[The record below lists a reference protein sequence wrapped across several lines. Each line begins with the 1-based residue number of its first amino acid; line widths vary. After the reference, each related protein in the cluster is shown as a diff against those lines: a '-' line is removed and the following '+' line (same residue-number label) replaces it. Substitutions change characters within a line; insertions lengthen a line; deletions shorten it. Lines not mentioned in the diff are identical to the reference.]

1 MSKRKNEF
9 SSESYN
15 KGKENISNGVPAILN
30 TNASTNITTGHT
42 NVRRGRRPLST
53 ITNVVVP
60 TITQDQAR
68 HSRKIRKVLLDN
80 KRSKLDG
87 CPSNVDHTMVIT
99 TDSIPSP
106 SIPTITQ
113 KLSALSADNSRFREV
128 NLENTTSPLRNSI
141 SYSNR
146 SIHRS
151 PDIEA
156 TPNVITNRTASF
168 MGTSNLSCVTN
179 NGTPPADATPGHIAS
194 NITSFSG
201 TSGILQNSS
210 FERLSSGKRKLI
222 GRPRITSP
230 IPIIDFTT
238 EQIVVQDPLKGVSKD
253 YLDHGD
259 QCVTC
264 EVCNAKL
271 WNAEKGKGR
280 KKDGKVC
287 YFICCSYGIVELP
300 DYKDAR
306 GSYRILFTNNGDE
319 SKHFLKNIRRY
330 NSMFAFTS
338 MGGKVDSTVNRGN
351 GPFCF
356 RISGENYHT
365 IGSLMPIN
373 GAQPKFCQLY
383 IYDTENEISNRQS
396 IFRGSDGASSS
407 SSANVDIKLIEHIK
421 DVLDNDNELVKTYRR
436 VRDSF
441 QDNPN
446 VNVKLRIIGA
456 REKDGRT
463 YNLPTAGEI
472 AALIVGDIENVVDN
486 RDIIVETRTGELKR
500 ISELHPSYLALQYP
514 ILFPYGDDG
523 YRIDI
528 PHRGVVD
535 VVNKTRPKCTMR
547 EFFAYRIQ
555 DRINQFSLILNSKRL
570 FQQFLVDAYTMIESE
585 RLRYIRYQQKDLRS
599 DTYESLRKL
608 RSKGQD
614 DISKAGKRIFLPSSF
629 TGGARY
635 MMQNYLDAMALCKCF
650 GYPDYFI
657 TITCNP
663 KWPEVQRFLKDTN
676 LSPEDRP
683 DILSRLFKIKLDSIC
698 KDLKKNHLLDKAS
711 AVVYTIEF
719 QKRGLPHAHL
729 CLFMEPEFKLPT
741 VDHVDSF
748 ISAEIPNREED
759 PELFILV
766 KEYMIHGPCGNAR
779 LSSPC
784 MVDMKCSKGFPKK
797 FQDHTTLDSNGFP
810 LYRRR
815 NNGSSVVKNKIE
827 LDNRSVVPYNKKLLK
842 RYQAHINVE
851 WCNQVASIKYLFK
864 YINKGPDR
872 ATIAVARG
880 DSQPEEQP
888 QDEIKEYYDC
898 RYISAC
904 EASWRIFANELDK
917 RVWEPRKGK
926 KSIGR
931 IHSVSPTLGE
941 AYFLR
946 ILLNKVRGPTSFD
959 DIKTVNGKVYD
970 TYRDACY
977 ALGLLDDDSEYVE
990 AIKEANLTGSASYIR
1005 NLFSTMLLSGSLSR
1019 PEVVWETS
1027 WRYMAD
1033 DFVYRLAKYHRVT
1046 ALSIPDHQLKNYVL
1060 VEIEKFLLRNNSS
1073 LRRFESMPYPDMSS
1087 SEIMAAVNSDNGQI
1101 FFLYGYGGTGKTFLW
1116 KTLSAAIRSRG
1127 QIVLNVA
1134 SSGIASLLLDGGR
1147 TAHSRFSIPLN
1158 LTEDSVC
1165 HIKPE
1170 SDLAKLLHET
1180 KLIIWDEAP
1189 MVHKHAFEALDRTM
1203 NDVFNIDTSLNSEIR
1218 FGGKVIVF
1226 GGDFRQI
1233 LPVVPNGGRQEIV
1246 NASLC
1251 SSYLWSKCKLLRLTR
1266 NMRLT
1271 VGRSTA
1277 DVDEINSFGK
1287 WLLDLGEGNVGGPND
1302 GEATIEI
1309 PRDLLI
1315 TDPSDPIGS
1324 LIDFVYPSILENV
1337 DAHNYFSDRAILAP
1351 KNEVVHEINDR
1362 LLAMFPGEEK
1372 EYLSSDSLCPS
1383 EDVNSTQQR
1392 LYSPDVLNGLK
1403 ISGLPNHRLVL
1414 KVGVPVMLLRNID
1427 QRNGL
1432 CNGTR
1437 LQVKKLHNRVIEA
1450 EIISGSNIGTCT
1462 YIPRL
1467 NLIPSDKK
1475 IPFSFQRRQFP
1486 LAVCFAMTI
1495 NKSQGQ
1501 SLSRVGLYLKQP
1513 VFSHGQLYVAL
1524 SRVKT
1529 RNGVKILILDNNGK
1543 PTEKTTNVVY
1553 KEIFNDL

>member
-15 KGKENISNGVPAILN
+15 KGKENISNGVSAILN
-30 TNASTNITTGHT
+30 TNASTNISTGNT
-42 NVRRGRRPLST
+42 IVRRGRRPLST

-60 TITQDQAR
+60 TVTQDQAR

-80 KRSKLDG
+80 KRSKLHG

-99 TDSIPSP
+99 TDSIPTP
-106 SIPTITQ
+106 SIPTVTQ
-113 KLSALSADNSRFREV
+113 QLSVISEDNSRLREV
-128 NLENTTSPLRNSI
+128 NLENTRSPLRNSI

-146 SIHRS
+146 NILSS
-151 PDIEA
+151 PDLEA
-156 TPNVITNRTASF
+156 TPNVIPNRTGSF
-168 MGTSNLSCVTN
+168 MATSNLSCLTN
-179 NGTPPADATPGHIAS
+179 NGTQPADATPSHIVF

-210 FERLSSGKRKLI
+210 FERLSSGKY
-222 GRPRITSP
+222 
-230 IPIIDFTT
+230 
-238 EQIVVQDPLKGVSKD
+238 

-271 WNAEKGKGR
+271 RNAEKGKGR

-338 MGGKVDSTVNRGN
+338 MGGKVDSTVNR
-351 GPFCF
+351 
-356 RISGENYHT
+356 
-365 IGSLMPIN
+365 
-373 GAQPKFCQLY
+373 
-383 IYDTENEISNRQS
+383 
-396 IFRGSDGASSS
+396 DGASSS
-407 SSANVDIKLIEHIK
+407 FSANVDRKLIEHIK

-441 QDNPN
+441 PDNPN
-446 VNVKLRIIGA
+446 VNMKLRIIGT

-486 RDIIVETRTGELKR
+486 RDIVVETQTGELKR

-523 YRIDI
+523 YIIDI

-614 DISKAGKRIFLPSSF
+614 DISKAGKH
-629 TGGARY
+629 
-635 MMQNYLDAMALCKCF
+635 
-650 GYPDYFI
+650 YFI

-698 KDLKKNHLLDKAS
+698 KDLKKNHLLSKAS

-748 ISAEIPNREED
+748 ISAEIPNRDED

-784 MVDMKCSKGFPKK
+784 MVDMKYSKGFPKK
-797 FQDHTTLDSNGFP
+797 FQNHKTLDSNGFP

-815 NNGSSVVKNKIE
+815 NNGASVVKNKIE
-827 LDNRSVVPYNKKLLK
+827 LDNRSVVPYNKKILK

-851 WCNQVASIKYLFK
+851 WCNQAASIKYLFK

-872 ATIAVARG
+872 ATIAVVHG
-880 DSQPEEQP
+880 DNQPEEQP
-888 QDEIKEYYDC
+888 QDEIKDYNDC

-904 EASWRIFANELDK
+904 EASWRIFANEVHYRTPSVMRLPFHLPGQQPVVFGPDEDINSVLNKPSVKSSMFLSWMERNKDPNDLLARTLTYVQFPIFYVWKLDK

-931 IHSVSPTLGE
+931 IHSVSPSLGE

-946 ILLNKVRGPTSFD
+946 ILLNKVRGTTSFD

-977 ALGLLDDDSEYVE
+977 AHGLLDDDSEYVE

-1005 NLFSTMLLSGSLSR
+1005 NLFSTMLLSSSLSR
-1019 PEVVWETS
+1019 PEVVWESS

-1046 ALSIPDHQLKNYVL
+1046 TLSIPDHQLKNYVL
-1060 VEIEKFLLRNNSS
+1060 VDIEKFLLRNNSS
-1073 LRRFESMPYPDMSS
+1073 LRRFESMPYLDMSS

-1101 FFLYGYGGTGKTFLW
+1101 FFLYGYGGT
-1116 KTLSAAIRSRG
+1116 
-1127 QIVLNVA
+1127 
-1134 SSGIASLLLDGGR
+1134 DGGR

-1165 HIKPE
+1165 NIKPE
-1170 SDLAKLLHET
+1170 SDLSKLLHET

-1309 PRDLLI
+1309 PQDLLI
-1315 TDPSDPIGS
+1315 TDPADPIGS

-1372 EYLSSDSLCPS
+1372 EYLSFDSLCPS

-1524 SRVKT
+1524 SMVKT

-1543 PTEKTTNVVY
+1543 PTDKTTNVVY
-1553 KEIFNDL
+1553 KEIFNEL